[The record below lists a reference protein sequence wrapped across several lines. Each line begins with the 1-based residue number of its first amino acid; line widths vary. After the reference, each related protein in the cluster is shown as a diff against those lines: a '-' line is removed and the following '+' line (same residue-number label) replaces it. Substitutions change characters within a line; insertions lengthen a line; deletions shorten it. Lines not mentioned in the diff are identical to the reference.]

1 MAVVA
6 LVVVLVGL
14 ATLPSG
20 RRPVAWDRDDQQ
32 ADESDKA
39 DDVRSNSSSR
49 GKDSSSAAKNSKSDS
64 TKSSQPD
71 DKALNRSRLV
81 GRWQRTDGEYVLDIR
96 DATEDGK
103 LDAKY
108 LNPKP
113 INVSRAEWEVA
124 DGRLR
129 VFVELR
135 DANYPGSTY
144 TVEFDAG
151 EDKLT
156 GNYFQAVQRENFPVE
171 FTRQP

>member
-6 LVVVLVGL
+6 LVVVLIGL

-20 RRPVAWDRDDQQ
+20 RRPVSWDSNDQQ

-39 DDVRSNSSSR
+39 DDAPSNSTSR
-49 GKDSSSAAKNSKSDS
+49 GKDSSSSSKSSKSDA
-64 TKSSQPD
+64 TKSSQAG
-71 DKALNRSRLV
+71 DKALDRGRLV
-81 GRWQRTDGEYVLDIR
+81 GRWQRTDGEYVLEIR
-96 DATEDGK
+96 EATEDGK

-144 TVEFDAG
+144 TVEFDSD